1 MQKFILKRKNHI
13 AAISAVLI
21 VMAYMSKL
29 GFKNEQIAI
38 GLLITASIL
47 GVLPIVIQAYQALK
61 VKVVS
66 IDVLVTI
73 AVLGAFVIKN
83 FEESAIVTFLF
94 LFGAYLEQRTLDKTR
109 RAIKELTQMAP
120 ESALKQMEDDT
131 FEEVEI
137 DEVDVGD
144 ILLVKTGAKV
154 PVDGTVL
161 KGEGYINEA
170 SITGEA
176 VPVTKKKGFK
186 VYAGTIL
193 ENGTLQITAD
203 KIGEDTTFGKIIEL
217 VEEAQDS
224 KSEAERFIDK
234 FSKYYTP
241 AVLAFSFIVWIISR
255 DIELAITI
263 LVLGCPGAL
272 VIGVPVS
279 NVAGIGNG
287 ARHGILLKGSE
298 VMSDF
303 SKLDTIVFDKTGT
316 LTIGNPK
323 VADKEIYEDDVREV
337 LSYLAS
343 VEKES
348 DHPLAKAVVEYIG
361 DVKLYPVEK
370 TDVVKGGGVV
380 AYING
385 HRVAVGNR
393 ALMEQEKVLLSEK
406 VRMDIDRFEKD
417 GNSLV
422 LTSVDGQLKILMGIR
437 DQIREGV
444 KEELQKL
451 KKLGVKNLVVL
462 SGDNQGTVD
471 LVARKLGLTKAH
483 GHMLP
488 EDKAQYIKDLQE
500 KGKIVAFVGDGVN
513 DSPSLALAHIGI
525 AMGSGTDVA
534 IETSDV
540 VLMNSDFS
548 RLPYALGLVKA
559 TVNNMRQNIII
570 AVGVVF
576 ALLLSVFFSEWMNMS
591 IGMLVHEG
599 SILVVILNGMRLLRY
614 QLRKSKNKLSRVSQ
628 LKTNPSIPCGNIE

>member
-1 MQKFILKRKNHI
+1 MQRAILSKKNQI
-13 AAISAVLI
+13 TI
-21 VMAYMSKL
+21 VS
-29 GFKNEQIAI
+29 GI
-38 GLLITASIL
+38 LLIIALFGHFVLKSKEIVVSSLVIASVI
-47 GVLPIVIQAYQALK
+47 GVAPIAIQAYQALR

-73 AVLGAFVIKN
+73 AVTGAFIIRN

-94 LFGAYLEQRTLDKTR
+94 LFGAYLEQRTLNQTR
-109 RAIKELTQMAP
+109 SAIKELTEMAP
-120 ESALKQMEDDT
+120 ESALKQKEDGE
-131 FEEVEI
+131 FEEVEV

-161 KGEGYINEA
+161 SGEGHINEA
-170 SITGEA
+170 SITGES
-176 VPVTKKKGFK
+176 VPVSKRKDTQ

-193 ENGTLQITAD
+193 ENGTLQIIAD
-203 KIGEDTTFGKIIEL
+203 RVGEDTTFGKIIEL

-224 KSEAERFIDK
+224 KSEAERFIDR

-241 AVLAFSFIVWIISR
+241 AVLVLSFIVWLFSK
-255 DIELAITI
+255 DIKLAITI

-287 ARHGILLKGSE
+287 AKQGILLKGSE
-298 VMSDF
+298 VFQDF
-303 SKLDTIVFDKTGT
+303 SRVDTIVFDKTGT

-323 VADKEIYEDDVREV
+323 VADKEIYADNPYEIDEILAY
-337 LSYLAS
+337 LSS

-361 DVKLYPVEK
+361 DTKVYEVQK
-370 TDVVKGGGVV
+370 TDVVKGGGIV
-380 AYING
+380 AEVDGY
-385 HRVAVGNR
+385 RVAVGNVS
-393 ALMEQEKVLLSEK
+393 LMEQENVHLNERVLL
-406 VRMDIDRFEKD
+406 DIAKFERN

-422 LTSVDGQLKILMGIR
+422 LTSVDGQLKALMGIR
-437 DQIREGV
+437 DQIRPGV
-444 KEELQKL
+444 KEDLLKL

-471 LVARKLGLTKAH
+471 LVARELGLTEAH

-488 EDKAQYIKDLQE
+488 EDKSVYIKELID
-500 KGKIVAFVGDGVN
+500 KGHIVAFVGDGVN

-548 RLPYALGLVKA
+548 RLPHALGLTKA
-559 TVNNMRQNIII
+559 TSRNMLQNIFI
-570 AVGVVF
+570 AVGVVLI
-576 ALLLSVFFSEWMNMS
+576 LLASVFFSDWMNMS

-614 QLRKSKNKLSRVSQ
+614 KL
-628 LKTNPSIPCGNIE
+628 

>member
-1 MQKFILKRKNHI
+1 MQKLILGRKNHI
-13 AAISAVLI
+13 TIVSAILI
-21 VMAYMSKL
+21 IIAYVSKL
-29 GFKNEQIAI
+29 GFQNEPIAI
-38 GLLITASIL
+38 WSLIIASVL
-47 GVLPIVIQAYQALK
+47 GVIPIAIQAYQALR

-73 AVLGAFVIKN
+73 AVIGAFLIRNYK
-83 FEESAIVTFLF
+83 ESAIVTFLF
-94 LFGAYLEQRTLDKTR
+94 LFGAYLEQRTLNKTR
-109 RAIKELTQMAP
+109 SAIKELTEMAP
-120 ESALKQMEDDT
+120 EVALKQLKNGE

-144 ILLVKTGAKV
+144 ILLVKTGAKI

-161 KGEGYINEA
+161 TGEGHINEA

-176 VPVTKKKGFK
+176 VPVSKKKDSG

-193 ENGTLQITAD
+193 ENGTIQITAD
-203 KIGEDTTFGKIIEL
+203 RVGEDTTLDKIIEL

-224 KSEAERFIDK
+224 KSEAERFIDR

-241 AVLAFSFIVWIISR
+241 AVLVLSFIVWIFSR

-287 ARHGILLKGSE
+287 ARHGVLLKGSE
-298 VMSDF
+298 VISDF
-303 SKLDTIVFDKTGT
+303 SRLDTMVFDKTGT

-323 VADKEIYEDDVREV
+323 VADKEIYADNVYEV
-337 LSYLAS
+337 LGYLAS

-348 DHPLAKAVVEYIG
+348 DHPLAKVVVEYIG
-361 DVKLYPVEK
+361 DIKLYTIEK
-370 TDVVKGGGVV
+370 TDVVKGGGIV
-380 AYING
+380 AHVEG
-385 HRVAVGNR
+385 HKVAVGNV
-393 ALMEQEKVLLSEK
+393 ALMEQENILLSEK
-406 VRMDIDRFEKD
+406 ARADIARFEKD

-422 LTSVDGQLKILMGIR
+422 LTSVDGELKALMGIR
-437 DQIREGV
+437 DQIRPGV
-444 KEELQKL
+444 KDDLKKL

-471 LVARKLGLTKAH
+471 LVARELGLTEAH

-488 EDKAQYIKDLQE
+488 EDKSAYIKVLQE
-500 KGKIVAFVGDGVN
+500 RGQIVAFVGDGVN
-513 DSPSLALAHIGI
+513 DSPSLALAQIGI
-525 AMGSGTDVA
+525 AMGNGTDVA

-548 RLPYALGLVKA
+548 RLPHALGLTKA
-559 TVNNMRQNIII
+559 TANNMLQNIII
-570 AVGVVF
+570 AVGVVLV
-576 ALLLSVFFSEWMNMS
+576 LLASVFFSDWMNMS
-591 IGMLVHEG
+591 IGMLVHEA

-614 QLRKSKNKLSRVSQ
+614 KL
-628 LKTNPSIPCGNIE
+628 

>member
-1 MQKFILKRKNHI
+1 MQRFILSKKHFI
-13 AAISAVLI
+13 TLLSGILI
-21 VMAYMSKL
+21 VIAFISKL
-29 GFKNEQIAI
+29 SFGNVDVFHWA
-38 GLLITASIL
+38 LIFASVL
-47 GVLPIVIQAYQALK
+47 GVAPIAIQAYQALK

-73 AVLGAFVIKN
+73 AVTGAFLIKN

-94 LFGAYLEQRTLDKTR
+94 LFGAFLEQRTLNKTR
-109 RAIKELTQMAP
+109 SAIKELTEIAP
-120 ESALKQMEDDT
+120 QRALKLMENGK
-131 FEEVEI
+131 FKEVEI

-144 ILLVKTGAKV
+144 ILLVKTGARV

-161 KGEGYINEA
+161 TGEGYINEA
-170 SITGEA
+170 SITGES
-176 VPVTKKKGFK
+176 VPVSKKKDAQ

-193 ENGTLQITAD
+193 ENGTIQIVAD
-203 KIGEDTTFGKIIEL
+203 RVGEDTTFGKIIEL

-224 KSEAERFIDK
+224 KSETERFIDR

-241 AVLAFSFIVWIISR
+241 AVLVFGIIVWLVTR

-287 ARHGILLKGSE
+287 ARNGVLLKGSE
-298 VMSDF
+298 VINDF
-303 SKLDTIVFDKTGT
+303 NKVDAVVFDKTGT

-323 VADKEIYEDDVREV
+323 VVDIEFYGNDIDEV

-343 VEKES
+343 VERES

-361 DVKLYPVEK
+361 STKLHTVKNTE
-370 TDVVKGGGVV
+370 VVKGGGIIAQVD
-380 AYING
+380 G
-385 HRVAVGNR
+385 HRVVVGNVP
-393 ALMEQEKVLLSEK
+393 LMEQEKVPLNEK
-406 VRMDIDRFEKD
+406 VREDIAQFEQK

-422 LTSVDGQLKILMGIR
+422 LTSVDGELKVLMGIR
-437 DQIREGV
+437 DQIRPGV
-444 KEELQKL
+444 KEDLQKL
-451 KKLGVKNLVVL
+451 KSLGVKSLVVL

-471 LVARKLGLTKAH
+471 LVARELGLTEAH

-488 EDKAQYIKDLQE
+488 EDKSAYIAKLQAE
-500 KGKIVAFVGDGVN
+500 GQIVAFVGDGVN
-513 DSPSLALAHIGI
+513 DSPSLAIANIGI

-548 RLPYALGLVKA
+548 RLPHALGLTKA
-559 TVNNMRQNIII
+559 MANNMRQNIVI
-570 AVGVVF
+570 AVGVVLV
-576 ALLLSVFFSEWMNMS
+576 LLASVFFSEWMNMS
-591 IGMLVHEG
+591 IGMLVHEA

-614 QLRKSKNKLSRVSQ
+614 KLSD
-628 LKTNPSIPCGNIE
+628 

>member
-1 MQKFILKRKNHI
+1 MQRAILSKKNQI
-13 AAISAVLI
+13 TVISGI
-21 VMAYMSKL
+21 
-29 GFKNEQIAI
+29 
-38 GLLITASIL
+38 LLIIALFGHFVLKSEEIVLPSLVTASVL
-47 GVLPIVIQAYQALK
+47 GIAPIAIQAYQALR

-73 AVLGAFVIKN
+73 AVTGAFLIRN

-94 LFGAYLEQRTLDKTR
+94 LFGAYLEQRTLNQTR
-109 RAIKELTQMAP
+109 SAIKELTEMAP
-120 ESALKQMEDDT
+120 ESALKQMEDGE
-131 FEEVEI
+131 FEEVDV

-154 PVDGTVL
+154 PVDGRVIT
-161 KGEGYINEA
+161 GEGHINEA
-170 SITGEA
+170 SITGES
-176 VPVTKKKGFK
+176 VPVSKRKDSQ

-193 ENGTLQITAD
+193 ENGTLQIVAD
-203 KIGEDTTFGKIIEL
+203 RVGEDTTFGKIIEL

-224 KSEAERFIDK
+224 KSEAERFIDR

-241 AVLAFSFIVWIISR
+241 AVLVLSFIVWLFSK

-287 ARHGILLKGSE
+287 ARHGVLLKGSE
-298 VMSDF
+298 VFQDF
-303 SKLDTIVFDKTGT
+303 SRVDTIVFDKTGT

-323 VADKEIYEDDVREV
+323 VADKEIYADNADEV
-337 LSYLAS
+337 LAYLAS

-361 DVKLYPVEK
+361 DTKAYEVEK
-370 TDVVKGGGVV
+370 TDVVKGGGIV
-380 AYING
+380 AQVDG
-385 HRVAVGNR
+385 HRVAVGNV
-393 ALMEQEKVLLSEK
+393 ALMEKENVHLDERVLA
-406 VRMDIDRFEKD
+406 DIARFEKS

-422 LTSVDGQLKILMGIR
+422 LTSVDGELKALLGIR
-437 DQIREGV
+437 DQVRPGV
-444 KEELQKL
+444 KEDLQKL

-471 LVARKLGLTKAH
+471 LVASELGLTEAH

-488 EDKAQYIKDLQE
+488 EDKSEYIKELIG
-500 KGKIVAFVGDGVN
+500 KGHIVAFVGDGVN
-513 DSPSLALAHIGI
+513 DSPSLVLAHIGI

-548 RLPYALGLVKA
+548 RLPHALGLTKA
-559 TVNNMRQNIII
+559 TARNMYQNIFI
-570 AVGVVF
+570 AVGVVLV
-576 ALLLSVFFSEWMNMS
+576 LLFSVFFSDWMNMS

-614 QLRKSKNKLSRVSQ
+614 KL
-628 LKTNPSIPCGNIE
+628 